1 MNQRSEELIL
11 SLAHWLRC
19 ARITGAHKIT
29 YANHNEQYYMSNA
42 LVTLLLLHEPF
53 RQSYFCNH
61 LVWNAASSVP
71 HD

>member
-53 RQSYFCNH
+53 
-61 LVWNAASSVP
+61 
-71 HD
+71 